1 MRNTANGSSIM
12 STPQMKPATRKVRRP
27 MRVPAR
33 KLQLSI
39 FLVTIK
45 LMSMA
50 R

>member
-1 MRNTANGSSIM
+1 MFM
-12 STPQMKPATRKVRRP
+12 PQMNPATRKVSRP
-27 MRVPAR
+27 TRVPVK

-39 FLVTIK
+39 FLVITK